1 MACMTMA
8 CGLNVSTLTCTITQP
23 TLSSCKSLCQRMS
36 WQLFLSESHDVQ
48 AAFYTVNLCLK
59 CQKLHWHT
67 SQQAR
72 KCSHGVSTP
81 HLLGID
87 QSDVTICA
95 WVKVNDYYTVDCS
108 SWNCVHLTTVSS
120 KHKPLNQNK
129 HLDSIIP
136 CWKSLI
142 VNLQSTLSKA
152 VQSAEHRHTGH
163 LRNTL
168 PFELSVW
175 FK

>member
-1 MACMTMA
+1 M
-8 CGLNVSTLTCTITQP
+8 
-23 TLSSCKSLCQRMS
+23 
-36 WQLFLSESHDVQ
+36 LSESHDVQ
-48 AAFYTVNLCLK
+48 AASYTVILCLK

-67 SQQAR
+67 SQQAH

-81 HLLGID
+81 HLLEID

-95 WVKVNDYYTVDCS
+95 WVKVNGYYTVDCS

-120 KHKPLNQNK
+120 KHKSLNQSK

-136 CWKSLI
+136 CWKPLI

-152 VQSAEHRHTGH
+152 VQSAEHNRHTGH
-163 LRNTL
+163 LRSTL

-175 FK
+175 CKQKQVHSITMDSSKHSSGLDHVNMQTHYKNAPYMNG